1 MMFARRTR
9 EPQNRTMALL
19 GLTLAVV
26 GVYSVVPYAAAQR
39 TQDIGIRMAPGAA
52 RRTHNFD
59 KIWYSSSG
67 GCRGFR
73 AGPSV
78 ILLQYFTG
86 SVRITW

>member
-19 GLTLAVV
+19 GLTFAVV

-39 TQDIGIRMAPGAA
+39 TQ
-52 RRTHNFD
+52 NFD

-67 GCRGFR
+67 G
-73 AGPSV
+73 S
-78 ILLQYFTG
+78 
-86 SVRITW
+86 